1 VTAEFS
7 LADPLP
13 AGWML
18 LEASAGTGKT
28 YSLTALVARYVAER
42 DVRADQLCMVTFTR
56 AAAAELRE
64 ETRLRLAE
72 AIAALDAEDLGDED
86 RAWVL
91 AIASGSVED
100 RAVRRERLQQ
110 ALVQLDGATI
120 TTIHGFFQ
128 LALRELGLRSGD
140 LVAAELVDDDAAN
153 VNAVTRDALLTEAIT
168 DVDRLLPD
176 PTESPM
182 KREGEVHKV
191 LKALAA
197 TIDAQPAPTMEVS
210 DPLARDLAVLAGE
223 LKERLRETRRSAGV
237 MSFDDLITEMAD
249 LVSDPEVGP
258 GIRQA
263 LRNRYRLVL
272 IDETQDTDLVQWSLF
287 KSTFPPGLEHD
298 SDFCALI
305 AVGDPKQAIYRF
317 RGADVNAYLTL
328 ADEVADTRSMTTNWR
343 SDAAVVSVLNRWLDG
358 WEFGDPRIRYVGV
371 NASPVAVDR
380 RLAGGGEPVQLR
392 WVPPVLDSDADGKE
406 KFDLTVGEAR
416 PRIAADL
423 ANHVVQLLASGWIT
437 DNSPAGHRRVEP
449 GDICVL
455 VRAHSDAESII
466 EALSERNVPAVRS
479 RIGSVLESEAVDEL
493 RLLLS
498 ALARPADARRVRA
511 LAAGWFIDTPVEELV
526 EGDDVLVLQER
537 CVEWARH
544 LEADGVRGFFQRLR
558 TDPKVLLA
566 VAADGDAER
575 RLTDLEHLVEL
586 LHARTDGRGVPGGA
600 LLGLL
605 DELAANPSST
615 SEVEMR
621 RIDTDAAAV
630 QVTTMHSAKGLEWPV
645 VLVPFPKGRNSTPP
659 HSWSAD
665 GTRFVD
671 AAQGVAWVA
680 PGESGDCDKKYREQR
695 AAMEVDGDDLRLL
708 YVAMTRAR
716 HQLIVWWANTRGVG
730 TGSLARLLFGTPGE
744 LGGSVTNSI
753 PKDPAALVEHFGEL
767 DRRLG
772 DGFSV
777 GVVADEVPLVGLA
790 QAPTGTLAEPQ
801 CALLP
806 SGRSLASRHW
816 YRWSYSSLPTGEAR
830 PDERDPHGGAGDEP
844 ELGVIGEAD
853 RLATTTGLLADLP
866 AGAGFGTWVH
876 EILEKVDFRS
886 DPLDLEVRR
895 AVDASF
901 WSDANTVDADQLV
914 AGLVAAID
922 TPLDPLPGGVRLR
935 DVAVDDRLPE
945 LSFTFPLADRRAEVA
960 IADIFALAAD
970 DADPMFGSYFADLA
984 SRVGGSRVA
993 GIMTGSIDVVLRVPN
1008 GSTPL
1013 FCVADYKTN
1022 RLHPAGAPVGADD
1035 YGWSNMAR
1043 AMEHADYPV
1052 QALLYSVALHRMLS
1066 LRLDGYD
1073 PDTHLG
1079 PACYFFVRGM
1089 VGADTPVVEGHRHG
1103 VFAWRPSTAVITGAS
1118 AILGG
1123 ER

>member
-1 VTAEFS
+1 
-7 LADPLP
+7 
-13 AGWML
+13 ML

-72 AIAALDAEDLGDED
+72 AVAALDAEDLSDEGRD
-86 RAWVL
+86 WVL

-100 RAVRRERLQQ
+100 RVVRRERLQQ

-153 VNAVTRDALLTEAIT
+153 ANAVTRDALLTEAIT

-176 PTESPM
+176 PSESPT
-182 KREGEVHKV
+182 KREGELRQV

-197 TIDAQPAPTMEVS
+197 TIDAQPAPTVPVS
-210 DPLARDLAVLAGE
+210 EPLARDLAVLVGE
-223 LKERLRETRRSAGV
+223 LKDRLRDARRSAGV

-249 LVSDPEVGP
+249 LVSDPDVGP

-287 KSTFPPGLEHD
+287 KATFPPGLEHD
-298 SDFCALI
+298 SEFCALI

-328 ADEVADTRSMTTNWR
+328 AAEVADTRSMTTNWR
-343 SDAAVVSVLNRWLDG
+343 SDAAMVSVLNRWLNG
-358 WEFGDPRIRYVGV
+358 WEFGDPRIRYVDV
-371 NASPVAVDR
+371 NASPAAADR

-392 WVPPVLDSDADGKE
+392 WVPPRVTSDARGKVGF
-406 KFDLTVGEAR
+406 KKLTVGDAR

-423 ANHVVQLLASGWIT
+423 ANHVVQLLADGWIT

-455 VRAHSDAESII
+455 VRTHDLAEPII

-479 RIGSVLESEAVDEL
+479 RIGSVLESEAVGEL

-526 EGDDVLVLQER
+526 EGDAVLALQER
-537 CVEWARH
+537 CVEWARY
-544 LEADGVRGFFQRLR
+544 LEAEGVRGFFQRLR
-558 TDPKVLLA
+558 TDPEVLLV

-586 LHARTDGRGVPGGA
+586 LHVRTDGGGVPGGA

-645 VLVPFPKGRNSTPP
+645 VLVPFPKGRKRTPP

-671 AAQGVAWVA
+671 AAQGVKWVA
-680 PGESGDCDKKYREQR
+680 PVESGGTDADRKGWAEN
-695 AAMEVDGDDLRLL
+695 EVDGDDLRLL

-716 HQLIVWWANTRGVG
+716 HQLIVWWANTKDVEK
-730 TGSLARLLFGTPGE
+730 GSLARLLFGTPGE
-744 LGGSVTNSI
+744 LGGKGVTNI
-753 PKDPAALVEHFGEL
+753 PNDPAALVEHFDALKG
-767 DRRLG
+767 RLG

-777 GVVADEVPLVGLA
+777 DVVDEDVPLKVLA
-790 QAPTGTLAEPQ
+790 QRDAQTLVEPR
-801 CALLP
+801 CAVLP
-806 SGRSLASRHW
+806 ADRPLASRSW
-816 YRWSYSSLPTGEAR
+816 YRWSYSSLPTGESR
-830 PDERDPHGGAGDEP
+830 PDEGDPHGGAGDEP

-853 RLATTTGLLADLP
+853 RIPATTGLLADLP
-866 AGAGFGTWVH
+866 AGAGFGTWIH
-876 EILEKVDFRS
+876 EIFEKVDFRS
-886 DPLDLEVRR
+886 DPLDHEVRR
-895 AVDASF
+895 AIDASF

-914 AGLVAAID
+914 AGLVAAIE

-945 LSFTFPLADRRAEVA
+945 LSFTFPIADRRAEVV
-960 IADIFALAAD
+960 IADLFTLVAD
-970 DADPMFGSYFADLA
+970 DADPVFGSYFADLA
-984 SRVGGSRVA
+984 NRVGGSRVA
-993 GIMTGSIDVVLRVPN
+993 GIMTGSIDVVLRLPN
-1008 GSTPL
+1008 GSAPL

-1022 RLHPAGAPVGADD
+1022 RLHPAGGPVGADD
-1035 YGWSNMAR
+1035 YGWPNMVR

-1089 VGADTPVVEGHRHG
+1089 VGADTPLVDGHRHG
-1103 VFAWRPSTAVITGAS
+1103 VFAWRPSTAVIAGAS